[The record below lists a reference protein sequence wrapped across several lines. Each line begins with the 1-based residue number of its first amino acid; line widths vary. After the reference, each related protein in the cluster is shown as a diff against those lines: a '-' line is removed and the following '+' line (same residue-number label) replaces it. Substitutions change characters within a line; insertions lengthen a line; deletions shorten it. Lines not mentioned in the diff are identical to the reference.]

1 MSDLERFGSSLLMDA
16 GDLVLEAGPGGTR
29 FRAVEGLPNL
39 MQAVELRVLTP
50 FASDRFN
57 TTYGLDYE
65 QIFTHAAGLR
75 MVKELIRLNL
85 VRTIGTDRRVQDV
98 REIVFVGDAQYMARH
113 PEVTPA
119 AAREERR
126 RRLWRI
132 EVVID
137 TRDAQAL
144 TVPLELTV

>member
-1 MSDLERFGSSLLMDA
+1 MSDAERFGSSLLVDA
-16 GDLVLEAGPGGTR
+16 GDLVMESGAGGLR

-50 FASDRFN
+50 YASDRFN

-65 QIFTHAAGLR
+65 QIFAHAAGLR
-75 MVKELIRLNL
+75 MAKELIRLNL
-85 VRTIGTDRRVQDV
+85 VRTVGTDPRVQDV
-98 REIVFVGDAQYMARH
+98 REIVFQGDPVFMERH
-113 PEVTPA
+113 PELTPA

-126 RRLWRI
+126 RRHWRI

-144 TVPLELTV
+144 TVPLDLTI